1 MTKNNFLAFLDISI
15 IDILPQ
21 KFQRELILNSLN
33 KQKLNLENVRN
44 ENLETFKECEVI
56 KKTINGK
63 FDVQGFAF
71 FSLLQFCYGEK
82 FRYDLID
89 KIIKKKKKIY
99 FFREDILIK
108 NSEELKKLKKSLLL
122 FKINN
127 QKFINKIL
135 TIQ

>member
-1 MTKNNFLAFLDISI
+1 MKKNNFLAFLDISI

-21 KFQRELILNSLN
+21 KFQRELILNSLI

-44 ENLETFKECEVI
+44 ENLDSFRDCEVI

-63 FDVQGFAF
+63 FKVQGFAF
-71 FSLLQFCYGEK
+71 FSLLQFCYGKK
-82 FRYDLID
+82 FRYDLVD
-89 KIIKKKKKIY
+89 KIIKKKQKIY
-99 FFREDILIK
+99 FFREDLLIQ
-108 NSEELKKLKKSLLL
+108 NSNELKKLRKSLLL

-127 QKFINKIL
+127 QKFIDKIL